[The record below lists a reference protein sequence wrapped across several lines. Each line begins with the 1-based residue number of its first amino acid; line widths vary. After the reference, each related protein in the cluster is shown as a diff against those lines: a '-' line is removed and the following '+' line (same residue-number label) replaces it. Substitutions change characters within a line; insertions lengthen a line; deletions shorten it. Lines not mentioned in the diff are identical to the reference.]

1 MNRVGLRA
9 DHLFLILILCVRH
22 LVPLTDLKPVNPV
35 PAWNVAAP
43 TRKGD
48 LGMFKLGTVSVHLL
62 HSPPVGLLYFHIHRE
77 SSKTLK
83 MTTLPPESL

>member
-1 MNRVGLRA
+1 MAKLYGVYICIKYYMA
-9 DHLFLILILCVRH
+9 ILCTHSCIHTYICHTHTRSALCVSRH

-48 LGMFKLGTVSVHLL
+48 LGTCH
-62 HSPPVGLLYFHIHRE
+62 
-77 SSKTLK
+77 
-83 MTTLPPESL
+83 